1 MLGNGTARA
10 TWRGAWWLCS
20 GLSLRAVTFLRAVTL
35 LGAVTFLVVTLG
47 SGPAQADDTTPPN
60 GGSSGSESGWLLSSG
75 ALRPEMAAASVV
87 PALANRLGLATLGTT
102 FNRSADFGPGS
113 FCVDD
118 NNNMPRKAAAAPR
131 AQASSEACNSFVWG
145 RLFGETGSLG
155 GGPANGAFGRYG
167 PASYFSQ
174 AGVVTGGDL
183 YRTSR
188 DKIGLFGSAATAT
201 ATVNGAAGGTL
212 GMNQYG
218 VGGYWSHRD
227 PGGWYSDLALQG
239 SRYEN
244 LRSSANAGPLQ
255 NSSGWGVAASA
266 ETGYVALL
274 GQGYSVIPQAQLI
287 YQRIDLGGIL
297 TPLGGVLFAP
307 TDDYYGRVGARFNRV
322 WQTTGGCAVSTW
334 AETNIWHQFGDTRT
348 SFVNQDGS
356 NPINLGASL
365 GGTWAQIGLGI
376 SGQLSR
382 NWSMFGSADYNIA
395 FSQPGHSLGGRAGI
409 RLAW

>member
-1 MLGNGTARA
+1 M
-10 TWRGAWWLCS
+10 
-20 GLSLRAVTFLRAVTL
+20 TL
-35 LGAVTFLVVTLG
+35 LMGTLG
-47 SGPAQADDTTPPN
+47 AGSAQADDTTPPN
-60 GGSSGSESGWLLSSG
+60 GGNSATTSRWLLTNG
-75 ALRPEMAAASVV
+75 ALSPEMAAATVV
-87 PALANRLGLATLGTT
+87 PALANKLGLATLGTT

-113 FCVDD
+113 FCTDD
-118 NNNMPRKAAAAPR
+118 SNLPRKAAPR
-131 AQASSEACNSFVWG
+131 APAQSDACNSFVWG

-155 GGPANGAFGRYG
+155 GGPANGAFGRFG
-167 PASYFSQ
+167 PANSFSD

-188 DKIGLFGSAATAT
+188 DKIGLFASAATAT
-201 ATVNGAAGGTL
+201 TTISGANGGYS

-239 SRYEN
+239 SRYDN
-244 LRSSANAGPLQ
+244 VRFSSTAAPFP
-255 NSSGWGVAASA
+255 NSSGWGIAASA